1 LINFN
6 NNDKLINKVK
16 PYLIFTGTI
25 HADEGCPLYED
36 MRSGKFN
43 ECTIGEYIAEKE
55 LLLNLIDIPCYYF
68 GLHPSN
74 VVPVHGI
81 LPQNKKAL
89 LSELQDAEETFG
101 EEKLKSIPRRVSEGA
116 IV

>member
-1 LINFN
+1 MINFN

-74 VVPVHGI
+74 IVVMQGY
-81 LPQNKKAL
+81 LSRDKDAM
-89 LSELQDAEETFG
+89 LSEIRLRRRQLQG
-101 EEKLKSIPRRVSEGA
+101 KLDLRPARYGEGA
-116 IV
+116 VLI